1 MLTHTLAHLS
11 LIAVL
16 VLLLIA
22 CNTPQGRF
30 HCRRYKHKVD
40 NFLNRHSAKIDR
52 LEAIALAA
60 LSAIT
65 LLGIIALG
73 FYLFLSDKL
82 LTHFGM

>member
-30 HCRRYKHKVD
+30 HCRRYKRKVD
-40 NFLNRHSAKIDR
+40 TFLNRHSAKIDR
-52 LEAIALAA
+52 LEAIVLTA
-60 LSAIT
+60 LSAII
-65 LLGIIALG
+65 LLGIIALV
-73 FYLFLSDKL
+73 FTYFWR
-82 LTHFGM
+82 TNY